1 MLRYSWRQI
10 AFLLISLSATEG
22 LRGQDLASARSG
34 IGAAPESSQ
43 VSGQARALSPFVA
56 TFSSAVIPGA
66 GQAMLG
72 SRRAIVYAAAEV
84 AGLVAYSIQ
93 ERDGNRQR
101 DQYRDLSRSV
111 ARAQFTPDGPTGDW
125 DYYER
130 MEKFAASGA
139 FDAVPGGGIDPQ
151 TDLTTYNGSMWLLAR
166 QTYWRDPNSPPA
178 PSSAEYQSALA
189 FYTKRAVPNEMRWSW
204 LGSAQGYQQY
214 KHAIAG
220 SNSAFKRAE
229 QTVGLVVANH
239 ILSAVDTFVS
249 VRLRAR
255 QSGDGRVAVTAAIPI
270 GSSR

>member
-1 MLRYSWRQI
+1 MMSHRWPPL
-10 AFLLISLSATEG
+10 AFLLMSLGATEG
-22 LRGQDLASARSG
+22 LRCQALTSARIG
-34 IGAAPESSQ
+34 IGPASQ
-43 VSGQARALSPFVA
+43 GTQVAGEVRARSLLLVTA
-56 TFSSAVIPGA
+56 SSALIPGA

-84 AGLVAYSIQ
+84 AGLVAYSIR

-111 ARAQFTPDGPTGDW
+111 ARAQFTPDGPAGDW

-139 FDAVPGGGIDPQ
+139 FDVVPGGVVDPE
-151 TDLTTYNGSMWLLAR
+151 TDVTTYNGSMWLLAR
-166 QTYWRDPNSPPA
+166 QTYWRDPNSPPP

-189 FYTKRAVPNEMRWSW
+189 FYDKRAVPNEMRWSW
-204 LGSAQGYQQY
+204 FGSAQGYQQY

-229 QTVGLVVANH
+229 QTIGLVVANH
-239 ILSAVDTFVS
+239 ILSAVDAFVS

-255 QSGDGRVAVTAAIPI
+255 QGSDGRVAVTASIPI

>member
-1 MLRYSWRQI
+1 
-10 AFLLISLSATEG
+10 
-22 LRGQDLASARSG
+22 
-34 IGAAPESSQ
+34 
-43 VSGQARALSPFVA
+43 
-56 TFSSAVIPGA
+56 
-66 GQAMLG
+66 
-72 SRRAIVYAAAEV
+72 
-84 AGLVAYSIQ
+84 LVAYSIQ